1 MRNVHFRFPSATQKR
16 RLHELS
22 NINGIN
28 NKQKDS
34 NGTVR
39 MIMVMTKNNYDN
51 DNDDDLQ
58 LNKMCEGYEN
68 RIVLL
73 ISPANF
79 PKKKTTRSRTPYEF
93 VTPAIGDRQM

>member
-1 MRNVHFRFPSATQKR
+1 MRNVHFRFPSAAQKGC
-16 RLHELS
+16 LHELF

-34 NGTVR
+34 NGTIR
-39 MIMVMTKNNYDN
+39 KIMVMAKNNYDN

-58 LNKMCEGYEN
+58 LNKMYEGYEN

-79 PKKKTTRSRTPYEF
+79 PTKKTTRSRTP
-93 VTPAIGDRQM
+93 